1 MAYTEIGRIR
11 PKMRGPHSTTN
22 VYEVMDLATNA
33 EKTIVYMA
41 IQNVPTGVAIDN
53 TDQWVVFA
61 DVSENIGPRGIQGL
75 PGVDVDNAYVDEES
89 GHLKIVLSD
98 ETEFDAGYVIG
109 AKGDK
114 GDTGTIFTP
123 SISEDG
129 VVSWTN
135 NGELENPEPVSVRGD
150 DGVGISGIEKTAG
163 NSAPGT
169 TDTYTITFTD
179 GNTFAFNVYNGENGI
194 ITDEEG
200 NLVIQVDATLTQSG
214 MAADAKVTGDA
225 IAVIPKIE
233 VSETEPETDIWIDP
247 TDNEVVNI
255 PQINDETVSDVDTW
269 SSAKISQ
276 EIGNSGGGA
285 GIDDAVTGTETTWS
299 SEKIIAEI
307 NNAIAAIPNAEE
319 ASF

>member
-11 PKMRGPHSTTN
+11 PKVNGDSHKISN
-22 VYEVMDLATNA
+22 QYEVLDIVRD
-33 EKTIVYMA
+33 EKQTSAYMA
-41 IQNVPTGVAIDN
+41 IKDVPTGIELTN
-53 TDQWVVFA
+53 TDYWRLFVTVK
-61 DVSENIGPRGIQGL
+61 DLKGDEGDKGDPGDRGVSITGL
-75 PGVDVDNAYVDEES
+75 NVNEE
-89 GHLKIVLSD
+89 GHLIVTLSEGD
-98 ETEFDAGYVIG
+98 PVDAGYVIG
-109 AKGDK
+109 PK

-169 TDTYTITFTD
+169 IDTYTITFTD

-200 NLVIQVDATLTQSG
+200 NLIIQVDNTLTQSG

-225 IAVIPKIE
+225 IAAIPKIK
-233 VSETEPETDIWIDP
+233 VSEIEPESDIWIDP

-255 PQINDETVSDVDTW
+255 PQINDEDVSDVDTW

-299 SEKIIAEI
+299 SEKIITEI